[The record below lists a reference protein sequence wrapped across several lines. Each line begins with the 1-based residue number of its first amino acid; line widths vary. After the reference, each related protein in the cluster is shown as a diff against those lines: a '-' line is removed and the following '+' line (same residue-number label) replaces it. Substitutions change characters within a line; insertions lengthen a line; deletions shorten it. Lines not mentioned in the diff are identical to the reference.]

1 MAAGPT
7 YVPINN
13 TTLTTSTNVVTFSSI
28 PSTYTD
34 LILVCRMAATNVAA
48 NAFKLDFNS
57 GASGAVHSQTNLW
70 GNGST
75 AASAR
80 ETGETN
86 ARFLTS
92 VNPGTLATEYIHI
105 LNYSNTNTF
114 KNIVSVGGD
123 TGYGVEINNNS
134 WRSYSAISSI
144 SIFFSSPTGNAM
156 LSGSQFTLY
165 GIKAA

>member
-13 TTLTTSTNVVTFSSI
+13 TTLSSSTNVVTFSSI
-28 PSTYTD
+28 PATYTD
-34 LILVCRMAATNVAA
+34 LVLVCRMAATSPAA

-57 GASGAVHSQTNLW
+57 GAAGSVHSQTNLRSD
-70 GNGST
+70 GST
-75 AASAR
+75 TGSSR
-80 ETGETN
+80 EQNEAN

-92 VNPGTLATEYIHI
+92 VNPGPSGTEYIHI
-105 LNYSNTNTF
+105 LNYSNTNTY
-114 KNIVSVGGD
+114 KNIVSLGGD
-123 TGYGVEINNNS
+123 VGYGVEINNNS